1 MLPRQTQKMS
11 NEIKWFENPAFDV
24 PHLNSPQPCVHGS
37 GCVFTVKNAQ
47 GKAVPACCRFVH
59 PGEEGTGRRL
69 FPHTGTKSACVRL
82 IGRAGFYERQRLR
95 MPWQEW
101 CARQGIPFTANKPGE
116 RHPPVKRIPI
126 GGRKPVNQ
134 EESDDDS
141 MPALVPLATGGY
153 PEAFLLP
160 MHEDDSRTARST
172 EGDEAPIETVEV

>member
-1 MLPRQTQKMS
+1 MLPRQKQKMS

-47 GKAVPACCRFVH
+47 GKAIPACCRFVH

-126 GGRKPVNQ
+126 GGRKPVEQ
-134 EESDDDS
+134 EENDDDA